1 MPRESTKNRLTPRQ
15 EEVRRL
21 TKSGLTPQ
29 QIAAALGLTTQR
41 IYQLRDRLVALGE
54 IEKAS

>member
-1 MPRESTKNRLTPRQ
+1 VL
-15 EEVRRL
+15 RL

-41 IYQLRDRLVALGE
+41 IYQLVDRLREMGE
-54 IEKAS
+54 LEEAS